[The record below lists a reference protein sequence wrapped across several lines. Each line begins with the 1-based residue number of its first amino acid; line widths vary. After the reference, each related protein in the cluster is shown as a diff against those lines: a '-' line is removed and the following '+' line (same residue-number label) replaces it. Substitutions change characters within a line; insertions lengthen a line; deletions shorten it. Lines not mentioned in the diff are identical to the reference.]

1 MLRYWPTTDLREKTK
16 CTSRALRGGHYKD
29 LTETPKSHFYC
40 SSVWHLCGAR
50 DADKLKAL
58 NKRIL
63 RFILGNYSSP
73 YTTLLSKV
81 NSTSLC
87 NKRVQNFLIFSLI
100 WRIRFHPVPLPMI
113 FAATTFFNLVNL
125 KQLPYLYADSF
136 CLYILVL
143 KIANNIF
150 FYVFI
155 NYYHFIFIHNVF
167 KVLLSGVSSKILARY
182 LL

>member
-1 MLRYWPTTDLREKTK
+1 MLRYWPTTDPREKTK

-40 SSVWHLCGAR
+40 SSVWHFCGAR

-87 NKRVQNFLIFSLI
+87 NKRVQNFLILLYKSLFFTHFPAYMKNMFSL
-100 WRIRFHPVPLPMI
+100 RSSSYDLRG
-113 FAATTFFNLVNL
+113 N
-125 KQLPYLYADSF
+125 
-136 CLYILVL
+136 YILSL
-143 KIANNIF
+143 SKPKTTTYGLNSFSYFSAKQWTALPDF
-150 FYVFI
+150 FRTSF
-155 NYYHFIFIHNVF
+155 
-167 KVLLSGVSSKILARY
+167 
-182 LL
+182 